1 MRCIILAGGR
11 GTRFSEETMNKPKPM
26 VEIAG
31 QPILFHIMNYFS
43 KFSVNKF
50 TITLGY
56 QGNIIKDWLRNFESN
71 QNSFHIDLNS
81 GEISFIEN
89 KESKNWSV
97 LALDTGLNSL
107 TATRVRRAIENS
119 NDEDFFVTYGDGLCD
134 VDLNEL
140 LQFHREHKKLV
151 TVTAVKP
158 PARFG
163 HLELDG
169 DKVLKF
175 TEKSQSHEARI
186 NGGFFVFNRKVLD
199 YFVEQEEALESG
211 PLARVTQQ
219 GEMRAFIHDGFW
231 QNMDTQRDRELLEA
245 TWNRGV
251 FFN

>member
-1 MRCIILAGGR
+1 
-11 GTRFSEETMNKPKPM
+11 M

-211 PLARVTQQ
+211 PLTRVTQQ

-245 TWNRGV
+245 SWNKGM
-251 FFN
+251 FS